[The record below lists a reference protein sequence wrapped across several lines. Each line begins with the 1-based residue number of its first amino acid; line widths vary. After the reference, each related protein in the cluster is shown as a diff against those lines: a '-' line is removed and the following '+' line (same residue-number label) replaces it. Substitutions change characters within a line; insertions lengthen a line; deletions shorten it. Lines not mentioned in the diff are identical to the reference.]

1 MQIKELVFMEIY
13 LKMRNVAFV
22 LKDYFVL
29 FINMVLEM
37 AKQKQNLH
45 IAIG

>member
-13 LKMRNVAFV
+13 LNLRNVAFV
-22 LKDYFVL
+22 FKDYFVL

-37 AKQKQNLH
+37 AKQKQNLQ
-45 IAIG
+45 IAIR